1 MNLSKADN
9 ESEQEVPPDMG
20 ESLMMI
26 RTMIILLAKE
36 DVEEKGIDNSWLRTN
51 IF

>member
-1 MNLSKADN
+1 MNLVQADN

-20 ESLMMI
+20 ESLMMR
-26 RTMIILLAKE
+26 RTMIIPTKE
-36 DVEEKGIDNSWLRTN
+36 DVEEKRIDDSWLRTN